1 MSKTRLQIR
10 FTKCGDLRWISHRDL
25 ARVWERLLR
34 RANLQ
39 LAFSQGFHPK
49 PRISFPSALALG
61 IEALEEIVELEVIGE
76 FRLEQIEAD
85 IRQEMPAGMELI
97 ELSSPAHGLGKA
109 KVIGASY
116 RVQISAEQR
125 AQIAAKIE
133 QLLGQTM
140 IEISR
145 DDKLVTCDPQD
156 PNFDLRVEGS
166 YLHFSLPATSAGS
179 VRPSEM
185 LACIGLPDLLSDGNT
200 LQRTRV
206 HLREPETVPAS
217 TDASH

>member
-1 MSKTRLQIR
+1 M
-10 FTKCGDLRWISHRDL
+10 
-25 ARVWERLLR
+25 R

-109 KVIGASY
+109 KEIGASY

-156 PNFDLRVEGS
+156 PNFDLRV
-166 YLHFSLPATSAGS
+166 
-179 VRPSEM
+179 
-185 LACIGLPDLLSDGNT
+185 
-200 LQRTRV
+200 
-206 HLREPETVPAS
+206 
-217 TDASH
+217 